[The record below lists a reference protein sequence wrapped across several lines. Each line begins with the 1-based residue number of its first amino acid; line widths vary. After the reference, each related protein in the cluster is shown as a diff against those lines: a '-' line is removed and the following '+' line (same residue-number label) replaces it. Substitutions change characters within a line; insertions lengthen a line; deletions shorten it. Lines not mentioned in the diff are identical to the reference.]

1 MVKIKETAGDDADEA
16 LELLESV
23 EYQAR
28 FCRQLAAKV
37 EVSKAQLKEDREKL
51 DEAQCELTR
60 RCLVRDEK
68 HPLLD
73 SVQATADNTDVDV
86 TVLDLGKPR
95 RMNRSKVADFMKNAI
110 GAEFAARA
118 EK

>member
-1 MVKIKETAGDDADEA
+1 MVKIKETAGDDAAEV
-16 LELLESV
+16 LELLESI

-28 FCRQLAAKV
+28 FCRHLAAKV
-37 EVSKAQLKEDREKL
+37 EVSKAKLKDDREEL

-73 SVQATADNTDVDV
+73 SAQATADNTDVEVAVVDH
-86 TVLDLGKPR
+86 GKPR
-95 RMNRSKVADFMKNAI
+95 RMKRSKVANFIEDGI
-110 GAEFAARA
+110 RAEFAAQA